1 VKTSAQIR
9 EQAFSRW
16 KEAKDASRKWRKEAR
31 EDFDFYAGRQWSSED
46 EAYLREQRRPIITF
60 NRTAPFIDAIVGTE
74 LNNRQET
81 SYLPRTVNPDDLD
94 AAAAELFTEG
104 AKWIRQSCDA
114 DDHETEAYQ
123 DALICGMGWTETRLD
138 YEDDPNGKV
147 VIERISPLEMYWTA
161 GASKPNLGDAMDIWR
176 VRLMST
182 QEIKA
187 RWPKVKLDYAGS
199 QSWADMDLQEQP
211 HDASPPAY
219 DYDTG
224 VQSEQ
229 RRGLIRVIQYQWC
242 ERENYIRTVDPESG
256 NDRELDPDRVDDFR
270 RELSDSG
277 IEDHPITRQTR
288 RRWYQAFIV
297 GNQVFDADEL
307 FRAGGEPS
315 PGSSFACMTGKR
327 DELEKQWHGLV
338 RAIKDPQRWAN
349 KFFSQIQ
356 DVINSNAKGGII
368 AETDAFENMRQ
379 AEENWA
385 KPDTIIWASPGA
397 VTSGKIIDRKPAQY
411 PSGLD
416 KLMQVSIEAIPMVTG
431 VAYEMLGVTG
441 TNQPN
446 VLERTRIG
454 RSMTVL
460 AKFASSLR
468 GYRKRGGR
476 VLLHLMRHFIP
487 PAVLERAT
495 GKPNAAALMQPDV
508 ARFDV
513 VVDQSPTNP
522 NLKEEVWNA
531 FLQFYPA
538 IAKTP
543 QGANFPVEVLL
554 DYLPWPDSMIQKV
567 KAAIQQSANSPEAQ
581 AQKQLGIQQQAA
593 DVQKTQADAVKSQQ
607 TGEAA
612 IMGAKTN
619 LLEAVHEVMSPPD
632 PKPAPMPGAGRG
644 APPK

>member
-1 VKTSAQIR
+1 LYEGRGSVKSEAAIR
-9 EQAFSRW
+9 RQAYDRW

-31 EDFDFYAGRQWSSED
+31 EDFDFYAGRQWSQED

-81 SYLPRTVNPDDLD
+81 SYLPRTINADDLD

-123 DALICGMGWTETRLD
+123 DTLICGMGWTEERID
-138 YEDDPNGKV
+138 YEEEPDGKLV
-147 VIERISPLEMYWTA
+147 VERIPPLEMYWTA
-161 GASKPNLGDAMDIWR
+161 GSCKPNLSDATDIWR
-176 VRLMST
+176 IRLMSV
-182 QEIKA
+182 QDVKA
-187 RWPKVKLDYAGS
+187 KWPKAKINWDDVEG
-199 QSWADMDLQEQP
+199 WADMPTEEP
-211 HDASPPAY
+211 HDATAPAY
-219 DYDTG
+219 DNDTG
-224 VQSEQ
+224 LGIEQ
-229 RRGLIRVIQYQWC
+229 RRGLVRVVQYQWC
-242 ERENYIRTVDPESG
+242 DRENYLRTVDPESG
-256 NDRELDPDRVDDFR
+256 DDRELNPDLLDDFR
-270 RELSDSG
+270 RAAG
-277 IEDHPITRQTR
+277 PDHPVTNQTR
-288 RRWYQAFIV
+288 KRWHQAFLV
-297 GNQVFDADEL
+297 GKHVLEMGEL
-307 FRAGGEPS
+307 YPGKDGQPC
-315 PGSSFACMTGKR
+315 PGSTFTCMTGKR
-327 DELEKQWHGLV
+327 DETEKQWHGV
-338 RAIKDPQRWAN
+338 MRAAKDPQRWAN
-349 KFFSQIQ
+349 KFYSQIQ

-368 AETDAFENMRQ
+368 AETDAFENIRQ

-385 KPDTIIWASPGA
+385 KPDAIVWASPGA
-397 VTSGKIIDRKPAQY
+397 VTTKKIIERPTAQY

-416 KLMQVSIEAIPMVTG
+416 KLMQVAIEAIPMTTG
-431 VAYEMLGVTG
+431 VSYELLGVTG

-446 VLERTRIG
+446 VLEKTRIG

-460 AKFASSLR
+460 AKFSSSLR
-468 GYRKRGGR
+468 AYRKRSGR

-513 VVDQSPTNP
+513 VVDQSPTSP
-522 NLKEEVWNA
+522 TLKEDVWAA
-531 FLQFYPA
+531 FMTLAPMLKGMD
-538 IAKTP
+538 IS
-543 QGANFPVEVLL
+543 FPIQTILE
-554 DYLPWPDSMIQKV
+554 YSPFPDSFVQKALAEMQ
-567 KAAIQQSANSPEAQ
+567 KQAQDPMAQ
-581 AQKQLGIQQQAA
+581 AQKQLQVQQQAA
-593 DVQKTQADAVKSQQ
+593 DVDKTKADAVKSAQ

-632 PKPAPMPGAGRG
+632 PKPMAGPPGRG